1 MSPQDI
7 VPAAG
12 LNEIGGSGV
21 LIAASL
27 IRAAKNVKIY
37 RSQCGDLSRR
47 CLDLVSALQDHS
59 PGLEGT
65 RAQQAV
71 DEVERVLT
79 HIHKRVAKWA
89 ELGKMKSFVKQ
100 TEIKAELDSSYREL
114 EACSVRFN
122 ISLHLYASTRSKELE
137 EIRRRDHD
145 ELIEMITR
153 FLHNNNLLKV
163 TLASALPEDAHSV
176 VQAIEQELRE
186 ADFGETQEREL
197 QENFSELSRWVEGLP
212 PMVDLSG
219 NVTRS
224 DHPIAT
230 GGSQDIYT
238 GEWTGQEVALAYPRN
253 QTRASQERFR
263 RQVEIWRTL
272 RHPNVLPLLGIAY
285 IGNFVYSVSPY
296 MEYGNIMQYLKIH
309 PEAHRVLLLS
319 EIASATEY
327 LHSRGIIHGDLRGT
341 NVLLSRDSHAFL
353 ADFGCARVEE
363 VEVTGPTEALT
374 YGSTRWLAPE
384 LMTQSNYVPTT
395 RNTDVWS
402 FGMLC
407 VEIFTDNVPFNH
419 IPNEAFIPLV
429 IRDGTLPTRPEGD
442 IITKG
447 LTDAM
452 WDLMN
457 RCWRREPE
465 SRPKMPEIRETIQI
479 VLPTRSASQM
489 GRSSSLISGLHPSGT
504 RPSLLSSSRPAH
516 STGLTPS
523 SAPLHLPI
531 SPTRRD
537 GPLSEQSRR
546 LSSPA
551 TPSFHKSPI
560 FKDIPLSSSPPSQ
573 VLLKPIPSPP
583 NPSPLSSSLQSAQLH
598 LSTTPESQRS
608 LSPSIH
614 QPDWSQRS
622 LPPPFVQKSSTS
634 SSNEVSLLL
643 EQVHITSPSNP
654 GSVRSP
660 ARGESTSTGSG
671 LSPDRGPATSSGSL
685 LDAAARDPQPVLR
698 RAPDGAV
705 EAGTLEG
712 LVDRLVT
719 DTHDRARDNEFQR
732 IFVATYRL
740 FTTGEDLFK
749 ILKRRFD
756 EMGDMFRFSHNR
768 VSIRYSILLF
778 LRVWLSTEGEHM
790 DRELLPLIGTF
801 ASAVSGSD
809 TMREVAREITDVVG
823 KNMDVVAA
831 PPVSPLQPSG
841 GHRPGPP
848 PSPNQFK
855 AADIALSLTVIEGEH
870 YAEISQADYVAHLR
884 GAISKHVE
892 FATKVNNRLVN
903 WIKKKILGPEDVQ
916 KRASHFKHFVLVA
929 EECRKLQNFSS
940 MSTIVAA
947 LQSATRASSTQLVL
961 TRESSLSKSEKQ
973 ILRQLEDLLD
983 PRGDHRTYREAL
995 NNIKSPFVIP
1005 WLAVHLHSLKTFYDS
1020 NPSIVIVNQ
1029 RPLINFGRC
1038 ALLLKR
1044 IGEVQRYRPP
1054 AAADLLEKHHP
1065 PQHHRRRSSTSSGDS
1080 TTAGPGAG
1088 AAALAWVKA
1097 ELENAPNSI
1106 SSEKF
1111 EARVKE
1117 LAEKERRMRETRELE
1132 LRALGFG
1139 PPTPRTGTRGSSVR
1153 SPPARNASLDTT
1165 HPGWV

>member
-1 MSPQDI
+1 MRWNGELYSDNCK
-7 VPAAG
+7 
-12 LNEIGGSGV
+12 LW
-21 LIAASL
+21 LM
-27 IRAAKNVKIY
+27 
-37 RSQCGDLSRR
+37 R
-47 CLDLVSALQDHS
+47 CLLS
-59 PGLEGT
+59 
-65 RAQQAV
+65 
-71 DEVERVLT
+71 VLT

-89 ELGKMKSFVKQ
+89 ELGKMKSFLKQ
-100 TEIKAELDSSYREL
+100 TEIRAELDDSYREL
-114 EACSVRFN
+114 EACSVQFN
-122 ISLHLYASTRSKELE
+122 MSLHLYASTRSKELE

-153 FLHNNNLLKV
+153 FLHDKNLSKA
-163 TLASALPEDAHSV
+163 TLAHAPPEDAHSF

-197 QENFSELSRWVEGLP
+197 QENFFELSRWVEGLP
-212 PMVDLSG
+212 PMADLSG
-219 NVTRS
+219 NVTRTS

-253 QTRASQERFR
+253 QTRAAQERFQ

-272 RHPNVLPLLGIAY
+272 RHPNVLPLLGMAY
-285 IGNFVYSVSPY
+285 ISNSVYSVSPY
-296 MEYGNIMQYLKIH
+296 MEFGNIMQYLKIH
-309 PEAHRVLLLS
+309 PEAHRVPLLS

-341 NVLLSRDSHAFL
+341 NVLLSGDGHACL
-353 ADFGCARVEE
+353 ADFGCARIEG
-363 VEVTGPTEALT
+363 VEVAGPAEALT

-384 LMTQSNYVPTT
+384 LMSQGNYVPTT

-407 VEIFTDNVPFNH
+407 VEIFTDNVPFNFV
-419 IPNEAFIPLV
+419 PNEAFVPLV
-429 IRDGTLPTRPEGD
+429 ILDGSLPTRPEGD
-442 IITKG
+442 VTTKG

-452 WDLMN
+452 WELMN

-465 SRPKMPEIRETIQI
+465 SRPKMPEIRETIQNM
-479 VLPTRSASQM
+479 LPTRSTSQM
-489 GRSSSLISGLHPSGT
+489 RRSSSLISGLHPGGPP
-504 RPSLLSSSRPAH
+504 PSFISSSRPAH
-516 STGLTPS
+516 TTGLTPP
-523 SAPLHLPI
+523 SASLPLPI
-531 SPTRRD
+531 TPTRGD

-546 LSSPA
+546 GSSPV
-551 TPSFHKSPI
+551 TPFHKSPI
-560 FKDIPLSSSPPSQ
+560 FKDMPLSSSPPSH
-573 VLLKPIPSPP
+573 VLSRPIPSPP
-583 NPSPLSSSLQSAQLH
+583 NPSPLSTSLQTTQH
-598 LSTTPESQRS
+598 LSTTPESQKS
-608 LSPSIH
+608 LSPSSLR
-614 QPDWSQRS
+614 PDWSERS
-622 LPPPFVQKSSTS
+622 LHPPFVQRSASSS

-643 EQVHITSPSNP
+643 EQVYITSPSSP
-654 GSVRSP
+654 GSLGRPS
-660 ARGESTSTGSG
+660 RGESTSTGSG
-671 LSPDRGPATSSGSL
+671 HSSGGNPATSSGSL
-685 LDAAARDPQPVLR
+685 LEAAARDSQTVLR
-698 RAPDGAV
+698 RAPGGAV

-712 LVDRLVT
+712 LVDRLIT

-732 IFVATYRL
+732 LFVATYRL
-740 FTTGEDLFK
+740 FTTGDDLFR

-756 EMGDMFRFSHNR
+756 EMGDVLRLSPNT

-790 DRELLPLIGTF
+790 DRELLPSIGTF
-801 ASAVSGSD
+801 VSTVSGSD
-809 TMREVAREITDVVG
+809 VMREVAREIVDLVG

-831 PPVSPLQPSG
+831 PPVSPLQPSS

-848 PSPNQFK
+848 PSPDK
-855 AADIALSLTVIEGEH
+855 IKPADIALALTIIEGER
-870 YAEISQADYVAHLR
+870 YAEISQVDYVAHLR
-884 GAISKHVE
+884 GAVSKRIE

-916 KRASHFKHFVLVA
+916 KRASYFRHFVLVA

-961 TRESSLSKSEKQ
+961 TRENNLSKNEKQ
-973 ILRQLEDLLD
+973 TLRQLEELLD

-1005 WLAVHLHSLKTFYDS
+1005 WLAVHLHGLKAFYDGNS
-1020 NPSIVIVNQ
+1020 LTVVVDQ
-1029 RPLINFGRC
+1029 RPLINFARC
-1038 ALLLKR
+1038 SLLLKR
-1044 IGEVQRYRPP
+1044 IGEVQRYRAP
-1054 AAADLLEKHHP
+1054 ATADLLEKHYP
-1065 PQHHRRRSSTSSGDS
+1065 RQHHRRSSSNSSGDN
-1080 TTAGPGAG
+1080 TGAGTGAG

-1111 EARVKE
+1111 EARMKE
-1117 LAEKERRMRETRELE
+1117 LAERERRMHETHELE

-1139 PPTPRTGTRGSSVR
+1139 PRSPRTGTKGSSVR

-1165 HPGWV
+1165 HSGWV

>member
-1 MSPQDI
+1 MERPLCIFVDT
-7 VPAAG
+7 
-12 LNEIGGSGV
+12 L
-21 LIAASL
+21 LAASL

-47 CLDLVSALQDHS
+47 CLELVSALQDHS

-71 DEVERVLT
+71 DEVERLLSVLT

-100 TEIKAELDSSYREL
+100 TEIKAELDDSYREL
-114 EACSVRFN
+114 EACSARFN
-122 ISLHLYASTRSKELE
+122 YILTSVPPQQQPLESNAGQRPSGRRALRCASHRAGTFMDIATTSADFSY
-137 EIRRRDHD
+137 RR
-145 ELIEMITR
+145 I
-153 FLHNNNLLKV
+153 
-163 TLASALPEDAHSV
+163 
-176 VQAIEQELRE
+176 QELRE

-253 QTRASQERFR
+253 QTRAAQERFR

-296 MEYGNIMQYLKIH
+296 MEFGNIMQYLKIH
-309 PEAHRVLLLS
+309 PDAHRVLLLS
-319 EIASATEY
+319 EIASGASATFLPNISIHAE
-327 LHSRGIIHGDLRGT
+327 SSTGIYEGRMFYFLETG
-341 NVLLSRDSHAFL
+341 HACL

-407 VEIFTDNVPFNH
+407 VEIFTDNVPFNL
-419 IPNEAFIPLV
+419 ISNEAFIPLV

-442 IITKG
+442 TITKG

-465 SRPKMPEIRETIQI
+465 SRPKMPEIRETIQYM
-479 VLPTRSASQM
+479 LPTRSASQM
-489 GRSSSLISGLHPSGT
+489 ARSSSLISGLHLSGT

-516 STGLTPS
+516 STGLTPP
-523 SAPLHLPI
+523 SAPMHLPI
-531 SPTRRD
+531 SPTRGD

-551 TPSFHKSPI
+551 TPSFHKSPV
-560 FKDIPLSSSPPSQ
+560 FKDMPLSSSPPSH

-583 NPSPLSSSLQSAQLH
+583 NPSPLSSSLQTAQSH

-608 LSPSIH
+608 LSPSIL
-614 QPDWSQRS
+614 QPDWSERS
-622 LPPPFVQKSSTS
+622 LPPPFVQKSLSS

-643 EQVHITSPSNP
+643 EQVYITSPSNP
-654 GSVRSP
+654 GSVRGL
-660 ARGESTSTGSG
+660 ARGGSTSTGSG
-671 LSPDRGPATSSGSL
+671 LSSDRGPATSSGGL

-698 RAPDGAV
+698 RASDGAV

-719 DTHDRARDNEFQR
+719 DTHDRARDNDFQR
-732 IFVATYRL
+732 VFVATYRL

-756 EMGDMFRFSHNR
+756 EMGDVFRFSHNR

-790 DRELLPLIGTF
+790 DRELLPSIGTF
-801 ASAVSGSD
+801 ASTVSGSD
-809 TMREVAREITDVVG
+809 TMREVAREITGLVG

-831 PPVSPLQPSG
+831 PPASPLQPSG

-848 PSPNQFK
+848 PSPNQIK

-884 GAISKHVE
+884 GAISKHIE
-892 FATKVNNRLVN
+892 IATKVNNRLVN

-916 KRASHFKHFVLVA
+916 KRASYFRHFVLVA

-947 LQSATRASSTQLVL
+947 LQSATRASSTQLIL
-961 TRESSLSKSEKQ
+961 TRESSLSKSDKQ

-995 NNIKSPFVIP
+995 NNIKSPYVIP
-1005 WLAVHLHSLKTFYDS
+1005 WLAVHLHSLKTFYDG
-1020 NPSIVIVNQ
+1020 NPSIVIVDQ

-1044 IGEVQRYRPP
+1044 IGEVQRYRAP
-1054 AAADLLEKHHP
+1054 AAVDLLEKHHP
-1065 PQHHRRRSSTSSGDS
+1065 PQHHRRRSSNSSGDS
-1080 TTAGPGAG
+1080 TAAGTGAG
-1088 AAALAWVKA
+1088 AAALAWVRA

-1139 PPTPRTGTRGSSVR
+1139 PPTPRTGTRGSSMR

>member
-100 TEIKAELDSSYREL
+100 TEIKAELDNSYREL

-153 FLHNNNLLKV
+153 FLHDNNLLK
-163 TLASALPEDAHSV
+163 
-176 VQAIEQELRE
+176 ELRE

-253 QTRASQERFR
+253 QTRAAQERFR

-296 MEYGNIMQYLKIH
+296 MEFGNIMQYLKIH

-319 EIASATEY
+319 EIASGASAAFLYMLACLWFTSY
-327 LHSRGIIHGDLRGT
+327 RISPFTRNHPRGFTRGGDG
-341 NVLLSRDSHAFL
+341 HACL

-407 VEIFTDNVPFNH
+407 VEIFTDNVPFNL

-429 IRDGTLPTRPEGD
+429 IRDGTLPTRPEGND
-442 IITKG
+442 KG

-465 SRPKMPEIRETIQI
+465 SRPKMPEIRETIQNM
-479 VLPTRSASQM
+479 LPTRS
-489 GRSSSLISGLHPSGT
+489 G
-504 RPSLLSSSRPAH
+504 
-516 STGLTPS
+516 
-523 SAPLHLPI
+523 
-531 SPTRRD
+531 
-537 GPLSEQSRR
+537 
-546 LSSPA
+546 
-551 TPSFHKSPI
+551 
-560 FKDIPLSSSPPSQ
+560 
-573 VLLKPIPSPP
+573 
-583 NPSPLSSSLQSAQLH
+583 
-598 LSTTPESQRS
+598 S
-608 LSPSIH
+608 LS
-614 QPDWSQRS
+614 
-622 LPPPFVQKSSTS
+622 
-634 SSNEVSLLL
+634 
-643 EQVHITSPSNP
+643 
-654 GSVRSP
+654 
-660 ARGESTSTGSG
+660 
-671 LSPDRGPATSSGSL
+671 DR
-685 LDAAARDPQPVLR
+685 Q
-698 RAPDGAV
+698 
-705 EAGTLEG
+705 
-712 LVDRLVT
+712 
-719 DTHDRARDNEFQR
+719 
-732 IFVATYRL
+732 IFV
-740 FTTGEDLFK
+740 
-749 ILKRRFD
+749 FD
-756 EMGDMFRFSHNR
+756 
-768 VSIRYSILLF
+768 
-778 LRVWLSTEGEHM
+778 
-790 DRELLPLIGTF
+790 
-801 ASAVSGSD
+801 
-809 TMREVAREITDVVG
+809 
-823 KNMDVVAA
+823 
-831 PPVSPLQPSG
+831 
-841 GHRPGPP
+841 
-848 PSPNQFK
+848 
-855 AADIALSLTVIEGEH
+855 
-870 YAEISQADYVAHLR
+870 
-884 GAISKHVE
+884 
-892 FATKVNNRLVN
+892 
-903 WIKKKILGPEDVQ
+903 
-916 KRASHFKHFVLVA
+916 
-929 EECRKLQNFSS
+929 
-940 MSTIVAA
+940 
-947 LQSATRASSTQLVL
+947 
-961 TRESSLSKSEKQ
+961 
-973 ILRQLEDLLD
+973 
-983 PRGDHRTYREAL
+983 
-995 NNIKSPFVIP
+995 
-1005 WLAVHLHSLKTFYDS
+1005 
-1020 NPSIVIVNQ
+1020 
-1029 RPLINFGRC
+1029 
-1038 ALLLKR
+1038 
-1044 IGEVQRYRPP
+1044 
-1054 AAADLLEKHHP
+1054 
-1065 PQHHRRRSSTSSGDS
+1065 
-1080 TTAGPGAG
+1080 
-1088 AAALAWVKA
+1088 
-1097 ELENAPNSI
+1097 
-1106 SSEKF
+1106 
-1111 EARVKE
+1111 
-1117 LAEKERRMRETRELE
+1117 
-1132 LRALGFG
+1132 
-1139 PPTPRTGTRGSSVR
+1139 
-1153 SPPARNASLDTT
+1153 
-1165 HPGWV
+1165 

>member
-37 RSQCGDLSRR
+37 RSQCDDLSRR

-79 HIHKRVAKWA
+79 YIHKRVAKWA

-100 TEIKAELDSSYREL
+100 TEIKAELDDSYREL

-122 ISLHLYASTRSKELE
+122 IALHLYASTRSNELE

-153 FLHNNNLLKV
+153 FLHDKNLLKV
-163 TLASALPEDAHSV
+163 TLASAPPEDAHSV
-176 VQAIEQELRE
+176 ELKE

-219 NVTRS
+219 NVTRTS

-253 QTRASQERFR
+253 QTRAAQERFR

-272 RHPNVLPLLGIAY
+272 RHTNVLSLLGIAY
-285 IGNFVYSVSPY
+285 IGSFVYSVSPY
-296 MEYGNIMQYLKIH
+296 MEFGNVMQYLKIH

-319 EIASATEY
+319 EIASGASATFLPNIY
-327 LHSRGIIHGDLRGT
+327 IHVESFMGTYEGWT
-341 NVLLSRDSHAFL
+341 NVLVSRDDHAYL

-407 VEIFTDNVPFNH
+407 VEIFTDNVPFNL

-442 IITKG
+442 ITTKG

-457 RCWRREPE
+457 QCWRREPE
-465 SRPKMPEIRETIQI
+465 SRPKMPEIRETIQNM
-479 VLPTRSASQM
+479 LPMRSASQM
-489 GRSSSLISGLHPSGT
+489 GRSYSLISGRRPSGT
-504 RPSLLSSSRPAH
+504 PLSLLSTSKPAH
-516 STGLTPS
+516 STGLTPP
-523 SAPLHLPI
+523 SAPLPLPI
-531 SPTRRD
+531 TSTHRD

-546 LSSPA
+546 VSSPA
-551 TPSFHKSPI
+551 TPFHRSPI
-560 FKDIPLSSSPPSQ
+560 FRDMPLSSSPPSQ

-583 NPSPLSSSLQSAQLH
+583 NPSPLSTSLQTQLH
-598 LSTTPESQRS
+598 LSTTPESQKS
-608 LSPSIH
+608 LSPSSLR
-614 QPDWSQRS
+614 PDWSERS
-622 LPPPFVQKSSTS
+622 LPLPFAQKSSSSS

-643 EQVHITSPSNP
+643 EQVYITSPSNP
-654 GSVRSP
+654 GNVLTP
-660 ARGESTSTGSG
+660 TRGASTSMESG
-671 LSPDRGPATSSGSL
+671 HSSGGL
-685 LDAAARDPQPVLR
+685 LDAAVRDPQLVLR

-732 IFVATYRL
+732 VFVATYRL
-740 FTTGEDLFK
+740 FTTGGDLFK

-756 EMGDMFRFSHNR
+756 EVGDVLRFPHNR
-768 VSIRYSILLF
+768 VSIRYSIMVF
-778 LRVWLSTEGEHM
+778 LRMWLSTEGKYM
-790 DRELLPLIGTF
+790 DRELLSSIET
-801 ASAVSGSD
+801 SVSTVDGSD
-809 TMREVAREITDVVG
+809 TMREVAREIVDLVG
-823 KNMDVVAA
+823 KSMDVVAV
-831 PPVSPLQPSG
+831 PPVSPLQPSS

-848 PSPNQFK
+848 PSPNQIK
-855 AADIALSLTVIEGEH
+855 AADIALSLTHI
-870 YAEISQADYVAHLR
+870 
-884 GAISKHVE
+884 E

-916 KRASHFKHFVLVA
+916 KRASYFRHFVLVA

-947 LQSATRASSTQLVL
+947 LQSATRASSTPLVL

-973 ILRQLEDLLD
+973 ILRHLEDLLD

-1005 WLAVHLHSLKTFYDS
+1005 WLAVHLHNLKAFYDS
-1020 NPSIVIVNQ
+1020 NSPIVIVDQ

-1044 IGEVQRYRPP
+1044 IGEVQRYRAP
-1054 AAADLLEKHHP
+1054 ATADLLEKHYP
-1065 PQHHRRRSSTSSGDS
+1065 RQHHRRRSSNSSGDS
-1080 TTAGPGAG
+1080 TSSGTGPG
-1088 AAALAWVKA
+1088 AAALAWVKT

-1111 EARVKE
+1111 DARVKE
-1117 LAEKERRMRETRELE
+1117 LAGEGAPHARDA
-1132 LRALGFG
+1132 RARASCARLWAA
-1139 PPTPRTGTRGSSVR
+1139 R
-1153 SPPARNASLDTT
+1153 SA
-1165 HPGWV
+1165 HGH